1 MDIHISTSGPVTVVE
16 LVGRFDSEASMKVS
30 DQLLPLAQQG
40 GRVLIDMSRVDYM
53 SSAGLRVLLLIY
65 RKVEETAGA
74 VILAGLQDRI
84 RDVMEMTGFLGFF
97 TAVETAQEGIEALGS
112 Y

>member
-1 MDIHISTSGPVTVVE
+1 MDIHISTTGPVTVAE
-16 LVGRFDSEASMKVS
+16 LAGRLDSEASRMAS
-30 DQLLPLAQQG
+30 EQLLPLAQPG
-40 GRVLIDMSRVDYM
+40 CRVLIDMRQVDYM

-65 RKVEETAGA
+65 RKVDETAGA

-84 RDVMEMTGFLGFF
+84 RDVMEITGFLGFF
-97 TAVETAQEGIEALGS
+97 TVVETREEGIEGLSS

>member
-1 MDIHISTSGPVTVVE
+1 MDIHINTTGPVTVVE
-16 LVGRFDSEASMKVS
+16 LVGRFDSEASVMVS
-30 DQLLPLAQQG
+30 DRLLPLAQQG
-40 GRVLIDMSRVDYM
+40 GRVVLDMSRVDYM

-74 VILAGLQDRI
+74 VMLAGLQDRI

-97 TAVETAQEGIEALGS
+97 TEVGTTEEGIEALSS